1 MPTHPE
7 IQIDLDP
14 GPWKEAELRDYRLAG
29 DEIGG
34 RIRIK
39 CDEPVSCR
47 GLVAKVGWYTE
58 GKGDRDEEAV
68 FEQTLHT
75 GELRAG
81 EFTFPFSTKLPISPI
96 SYSGHYLTIV
106 WRIEASLDLAWKR
119 DPIAEKVFYVMPR
132 TALS

>member
-1 MPTHPE
+1 MPTSLD

-14 GPWKEAELRDYRLAG
+14 GPWAESELKNYRLAG
-29 DEIGG
+29 DELGG
-34 RIRIK
+34 CVRVK
-39 CDEPVSCR
+39 VDEPVSCR
-47 GLVAKVGWYTE
+47 GLVAKVGWHTE
-58 GKGDRDEEAV
+58 GKGDRDEENV
-68 FEQTLHT
+68 FEQTLHAGALDT
-75 GELRAG
+75 G

-119 DPIAEKVFYVMPR
+119 DPVARKVFYVMPR